1 MCILPFIIY
10 YVITKIHLTKKK
22 QNTGYRENPVKQKPQ
37 ADREFNFF
45 IIYCP
50 RLNFNYVIYIYI
62 YVLFPESNQIKSSIK
77 GYATLSLKVKQLKSK
92 SITSKQKQIKYKRV
106 PNMAIK
112 NKILKK

>member
-37 ADREFNFF
+37 ADREYNFF

-62 YVLFPESNQIKSSIK
+62 YVYCFQNQIKSSIK

-92 SITSKQKQIKYKRV
+92 SITSKQKQIKCKS
-106 PNMAIK
+106 
-112 NKILKK
+112 ILKIFINSKITKK